1 MNIFKLLGFRKIL
14 FCFFKA
20 CLIMAFNIFFLLILI
35 DEFISLP
42 VLANI
47 IWVRFIYFP
56 LFYTILFY
64 LFCFYLRKDF
74 NNIDNLPK
82 IKPLKKK
89 RKFLEKFKNNYKE
102 SNKKYNIKKKI
113 LLLRKERSIKKSI
126 ISQKNKKKISKIK
139 LVSKI
144 FLILFFTIM
153 YLGVIIL
160 YPGTYIFLLFILF
173 LYFLGG
179 IIGKI
184 LTISFVILVLAI
196 PYILFLEDEE

>member
-20 CLIMAFNIFFLLILI
+20 CLIMSFNIFFLLILI

-47 IWVRFIYFP
+47 IWVKFIYFP
-56 LFYTILFY
+56 LFYSILFY

-126 ISQKNKKKISKIK
+126 ISQKNKISFKNF
-139 LVSKI
+139 LNFI
-144 FLILFFTIM
+144 FYYNVFSCDYIISWNLYLSTFYTFSLFFKWNNRKNINHFFCYTCFSYSI
-153 YLGVIIL
+153 YL
-160 YPGTYIFLLFILF
+160 IF
-173 LYFLGG
+173 GR
-179 IIGKI
+179 
-184 LTISFVILVLAI
+184 
-196 PYILFLEDEE
+196 